1 MTRSRRSFLVLAGV
15 LPACLVTAASA
26 QQFKD
31 ETVTRFPSQAFYT
44 NQLSFCDVDGDGDL
58 DIAFADG
65 QGYASQGA
73 ALRARLYI
81 NDGTGRFTDESTDR
95 IPVTGWFRG
104 VEFGDVDRDGDWD
117 MVLANDFN
125 KKPVLLINDGTGVF
139 SDGSA
144 GLPNRTL
151 SSARGQF
158 ADVDGDGDL
167 DLAFCNSGTSSRFG
181 SNGQPVLYLND
192 GTGVFTDVTAT
203 HTPNAIIRDQQDCL
217 FFDADGDLDLD
228 LHIGS
233 RSSVSGGSQLWFN
246 DGTGHFTRLTSGLP
260 TDGSTYSYDAADCD
274 GDGDLD
280 LLGANS
286 GTSNRELLLLND
298 GTGTGW
304 TDASSA
310 IIPNPTSDDNDTK
323 FIDWDMDGDLDFVVA
338 ALFAST
344 DRFYRN
350 NGSGSW
356 IQTSNMQSSFTKSSL
371 DIGFADLDGDGAP
384 DCVTASGESGNF
396 QNRIY
401 MNQGPSDT
409 IAPNFLAVTVV
420 APADGETGPFEVRA
434 LVADQYSSDR
444 GFMPRSVELVYAA
457 AAARGRAV
465 PMQWSGNSIWT
476 GTIPDVG
483 DCATVVYQV
492 RAEDRAGNV
501 GLSAEFTFDTT
512 GTCGSIADLDGDGR
526 VNGADLGLL
535 ISQWGG
541 PGSADFSGNGTVDGA
556 DLGVMIAEWTG

>member
-1 MTRSRRSFLVLAGV
+1 MPRPSCRVLALAG
-15 LPACLVTAASA
+15 LSIAALANAASA
-26 QQFKD
+26 QQFRD
-31 ETVTRFPSQAFYT
+31 ETSSRFPSQADYT

-65 QGYASQGA
+65 QGYSSQGA
-73 ALRARLYI
+73 ALRAKLYI
-81 NDGTGRFTDESTDR
+81 NDGTGNFTDESTAR

-139 SDGSA
+139 TDGSA
-144 GLPNRTL
+144 GLPNRNL

-192 GTGVFTDVTAT
+192 GSGVFADVTAT

-217 FFDADGDLDLD
+217 FLDVDGDLDLD

-233 RSSVSGGSQLWFN
+233 RSSVGGGSQLWFN
-246 DGTGHFTRLTSGLP
+246 DGTGHFTRLASGLP
-260 TDGSTYSYDAADCD
+260 TDYSCYSYDAADCD

-280 LLGANS
+280 LLGANA

-298 GTGTGW
+298 GDGTSW
-304 TDASSA
+304 TDASSS
-310 IIPNPTSDDNDTK
+310 IVTNPTSDDNDTK

-356 IQTSNMQSSFTKSSL
+356 IQTSNMQTSFTKSSL

-396 QNRIY
+396 QNRLY
-401 MNQGPSDT
+401 MNQGPADT
-409 IAPNFLAVTVV
+409 IAPNFLAVTEV
-420 APADGETGPFEVRA
+420 APARGVTGPFEVRA
-434 LVADQYSSDR
+434 LIADQLSSDR
-444 GFMPRSVELVYAA
+444 GFMPRSVELVYAT
-457 AAARGRAV
+457 AAARGKTI
-465 PMQWSGNSIWT
+465 PMQWSGNSVWT
-476 GTIPDVG
+476 GMLPDVG
-483 DCATVVYQV
+483 DCATVTYRV

-501 GLSAEFTFDTT
+501 GLSAEFTFETT
-512 GTCGSIADLDGDGR
+512 GTCGSIADLNGDGL

-535 ISQWGG
+535 IAQWGG
-541 PGSADFSGNGTVDGA
+541 SGTADFNGDGIVNGA